1 MGAFL
6 LETFFGQYSIHFR
19 HPVSWS
25 ENDMQSLGKT
35 QSGFTLVE
43 IAIVLVIIGLL
54 LGGVLKGQELVNS
67 AKVKNL
73 ANDFRSISAFVYA
86 YQDRFRALPGD
97 DRSAATHVDGGINAA
112 TGAKLGNARI
122 DGPWNSDANTDE
134 SYLFWQHIRLAGL
147 ATGTPDTA
155 SADYTPRNAEGG
167 RIGVTGNAILTAPTT
182 PYPAS
187 FYVCSQGVQGRYARQ
202 IDTTIDD
209 GNTRTGAVRAM
220 NDGSVTSNDAIEVL
234 AKNDAELYTVC
245 MAF

>member
-1 MGAFL
+1 M
-6 LETFFGQYSIHFR
+6 R
-19 HPVSWS
+19 K
-25 ENDMQSLGKT
+25 M

-73 ANDFRSISAFVYA
+73 ANDFRSISSFVYA

-97 DRSAATHVDGGINAA
+97 DRSANTHVNGGVNATTPVA
-112 TGAKLGNARI
+112 ANVGNARI
-122 DGPWNSDANTDE
+122 NGNWNSVVQTDE
-134 SYLFWQHIRLAGL
+134 SYLFWQHVRLAGL
-147 ATGTPDTA
+147 ATGTPIIGA
-155 SADYTPRNAEGG
+155 ADYIPRNAEGG
-167 RIGVTGNAILTAPTT
+167 IIGITGDAVLNAPGT

-187 FYVCSQGVQGRYARQ
+187 FYVCSQGIQGRHARQ

-209 GNTRTGAVRAM
+209 GNTQTGAVRIIA
-220 NDGSVTSNDAIEVL
+220 NGAANAADATNVL
-234 AKNDAELYTVC
+234 PADDAVLYTVC

>member
-1 MGAFL
+1 MKN
-6 LETFFGQYSIHFR
+6 Q
-19 HPVSWS
+19 
-25 ENDMQSLGKT
+25 N
-35 QSGFTLVE
+35 GFTLVE

-73 ANDFRSISAFVYA
+73 ANDFRSISSFVYA

-97 DRSAATHVDGGINAA
+97 DRAANNHLDSATVAAGGAV
-112 TGAKLGNARI
+112 GNARI
-122 DGPWNSDANTDE
+122 NGSWNSSTPTDE
-134 SYLFWQHIRLAGL
+134 SFLFWQHVRLAGL

-155 SADYTPRNAEGG
+155 SADYLPRNADGG
-167 RIGVTGNAILTAPTT
+167 RIGVTGEAILTSPAR

-187 FYVCSQGVQGRYARQ
+187 FYVCSQGIQGRHARQ

-209 GNTRTGAVRAM
+209 GNTTTGAVRVMTDNSAT
-220 NDGSVTSNDAIEVL
+220 VTDATNVR
-234 AKNDAELYTVC
+234 ATDDAVLYTVC